1 MKLTNGALSMMLSA
15 YRSIFRAAYIRGI
28 ASAAVLTAGLSAGA
42 ANAAEISASTDLSS
56 PTEEAIVLT
65 EDTTFGAQNMAANEV
80 TVSAGVTLS
89 GAPENGNALYV
100 KTLNLEEGSVLRA
113 LGGAVNGVISESWDS
128 TLSATNA
135 TVQALGGDIQFGR
148 VNVSGGEV
156 FVSGGPPSDEDNA
169 TWQANAVIKAENG
182 TGDNADLGVMNIT
195 DASVTAAA
203 GGSIVGHQI
212 NITNAE
218 NARQAVVLS
227 GRGGLDTVY
236 SAFIRAYGTLSI
248 TNADIQADGESFI
261 VAPTATI
268 TGGSLEVRVAE
279 EADSNVLTI
288 GAAITEN
295 AVTAADGNSVTLDG
309 VTVTTAADTTLKLVS
324 AATLT
329 DGDISNSG
337 TIEAD
342 KGLTLDGEFDLSGQT
357 GVIELG
363 NNAKLTLA
371 EGAALTLDELS
382 QVEFGDTGTLYVSD
396 GSTVAFNGESV
407 EIDDTVAAKL
417 QGEAGG
423 TYQAA
428 AFDIDAGED
437 NAFGSRSV
445 TFAADAIDVTTARSA
460 GTLNLTKS
468 TFKTSALNVADG
480 VAVTLDDGA
489 GIVFTG
495 ADTVFGNDLNIT
507 DGTSLTVENS
517 ATLGNVSAAGTMTVA
532 TAGTASVTGFDA
544 DSGVTVSGTLTVNGV
559 ADATKADDL
568 GVDIE
573 ADAVT
578 VNAGGT
584 FEIAENVAN
593 LLITATETASAQAD
607 QTGDDTG
614 PGESDGSDGG
624 TGETDGSDGAAPE
637 EPAKPAGYYTVN
649 DNLGK
654 VLNNG
659 TYRIGYTD
667 AELLI
672 TEEQFRELKTELF
685 AGGST
690 GSLSVGAAQLEGIK
704 PNEDNEVSLDDLQN
718 SSANDGGTSDA
729 LQQATVTV
737 EEDTVIKANNA
748 NVGSVSVATEK
759 TDATMQGDWTLNA
772 AAANTAGEGNSNAFV
787 ANSKGEAMNVTTDGN
802 LTVVNGGSLG
812 SVILTGADKT
822 FTVTANSETPAVT
835 VVEGITATDG
845 AAALSSA
852 TTSTGDISV
861 KTLNVS
867 AAVKA
872 TAADDEESL
881 TITAE
886 TLNATGDAAITA
898 DAVVLGGATEATA
911 SAISA
916 GTHTIDRLT
925 FKANTETAEEG
936 GEEVTHDNVVTVDGG
951 AVLNIGTLTGAEG
964 VTIRVGTDGENG
976 STAALYSD
984 VTSTN
989 GALIIGDPAWTEN
1002 STLSWHGA
1010 VDSTAGD
1017 DKADGIVKGGGF
1029 VAAMNNYTTIGLT
1042 RDEASALMAKYPLAE
1057 NGIQS
1062 ILAVGQK
1069 LTLQNGASLVVSGL
1083 TGSEA
1088 AALADGSVYLGDS
1101 TVLYFTEDAATGSTA
1116 GITIDGNDGRV
1127 TAAGGEIIVGG
1138 DISASDTLNLI
1149 TDSNGSVT
1157 IVGEGENT
1165 DGTIEISTENGLLS
1179 ATVNSASGSLSAVEL
1194 EMSEGARSVLSGLSD
1209 PVYGAAMDI
1218 FNDGSLTGAGAAF
1231 VRDQI
1236 GHGNGGT
1243 VEAAA
1248 RMAVFGGALQA
1259 GMMASDTASDL
1270 ISARLGTAGNY
1281 SGMIASDNGGAGIWL
1296 APVYRHQES
1305 DSFDADGLD
1314 YGAEID
1320 LTGVAL
1326 GLDAT
1331 TDSGVRLGAMFG
1343 VGSGDADSDGNTASV
1358 SNDFDYYS
1366 LGLYSGVNVGSL
1378 KLGADL
1384 TYTVTDNDLE
1394 GSGLSADTEVSVMS
1408 LGVTAGYVIDAGVMD
1423 VTPHLGLRYS
1433 RMEMDDYDVAF
1444 DGADVASVDNQNAS
1458 VFSVPFGVTLSGE
1471 LQAGSWT
1478 VQPAFDLTLAVNGG
1492 DTEMDSDVVFTG
1504 TGFSTPL
1511 TAEFAD
1517 DFTYSGTLGISAS
1530 NGGLSLGLS
1539 AGYTGSDNTDE
1550 YGVGASVRYLF

>member
-1 MKLTNGALSMMLSA
+1 MAAQSVTVKSGATLQGA
-15 YRSIFRAAYIRGI
+15 EG
-28 ASAAVLTAGLSAGA
+28 TEGA
-42 ANAAEISASTDLSS
+42 AIYVGT
-56 PTEEAIVLT
+56 LT
-65 EDTTFGAQNMAANEV
+65 
-80 TVSAGVTLS
+80 
-89 GAPENGNALYV
+89 
-100 KTLNLEEGSVLRA
+100 LEEGSA
-113 LGGAVNGVISESWDS
+113 LLARGGVNGSVNGAHFQDGSISDWDS
-128 TLSATNA
+128 TLTATGASVSAVGA
-135 TVQALGGDIQFGR
+135 SIQFGR
-148 VNVSGGEV
+148 VNISGGEV
-156 FVSGGPPSDEDNA
+156 SVSGTTGGPPSDEDNA

-227 GRGGLDTVY
+227 GRGGLDTAN
-236 SAFIRAYGTLSI
+236 SALIRADGDDGVLNI

-261 VAPTATI
+261 VAPAATI

-288 GAAITEN
+288 GAAINEN
-295 AVTAADGNSVTLDG
+295 AVTAAEGNTVTLDG

-329 DGDISNSG
+329 DGSISNSG
-337 TIEAD
+337 IIQAD

-363 NNAKLTLA
+363 DDNAKLTLA

-382 QVEFGDTGTLYVSD
+382 QVEFGETGYLYVSD

-437 NAFGSRSV
+437 NAFGSQSV

-460 GTLNLTKS
+460 GTLTLNKS
-468 TFKTSALNVADG
+468 IFKTSALNVADG
-480 VAVTLDDGA
+480 VAVTLDEGA

-559 ADATKADDL
+559 ADATRADDL

-614 PGESDGSDGG
+614 TGASDGDDTG
-624 TGETDGSDGAAPE
+624 TGETGGNTDSSDDAATE
-637 EPAKPAGYYTVN
+637 EPAKPADYYTVN

-704 PNEDNEVSLDDLQN
+704 PDEHNEVSLDDLQN

-737 EEDTVIKANNA
+737 EKDTVIKANNA

-759 TDATMQGDWTLNA
+759 TDANMQGDWTLNA

-822 FTVTANSETPAVT
+822 FTVAANSETPAVT

-898 DAVVLGGATEATA
+898 DAVVLGGAAEATA

-916 GTHTIDRLT
+916 GTHTIDSLT
-925 FKANTETAEEG
+925 FKANTETPDEG
-936 GEEVTHDNVVTVDGG
+936 EDVTHDNVVTVEGG

-989 GALIIGDPAWTEN
+989 GALIVGDPAWTEN
-1002 STLSWHGA
+1002 SSLSWHGA

-1057 NGIQS
+1057 QGIQS
-1062 ILAVGQK
+1062 MLAVGQK
-1069 LTLQNGASLVVSGL
+1069 LTLQNDASLVVSGL

-1088 AALADGSVYLGDS
+1088 AALANGSVYLGDS

-1116 GITIDGNDGRV
+1116 GITIAGNYGRV

-1149 TDSNGSVT
+1149 TDGNGSVT
-1157 IVGEGENT
+1157 IVGAGENT

-1248 RMAVFGGALQA
+1248 RMAVFGGALQT
-1259 GMMASDTASDL
+1259 GMMASETASDL

-1358 SNDFDYYS
+1358 SNDFDYYT

-1384 TYTVTDNDLE
+1384 SYTVTDNDLE

-1444 DGADVASVDNQNAS
+1444 DGVDVASVDNQNAS

-1492 DTEMDSDVVFTG
+1492 DTKMDSDVVFTG

>member
-89 GAPENGNALYV
+89 GAAENGNALYV

-113 LGGAVNGVISESWDS
+113 QGGAVNGVISESWDS

-156 FVSGGPPSDEDNA
+156 FVSGTTGGPPSDEDNA
-169 TWQANAVIKAENG
+169 TWKANAVINAENG

-227 GRGGLDTVY
+227 GRGGLDTAE
-236 SAFIRAYGTLSI
+236 SAFIRAYGDDGVLNI
-248 TNADIQADGESFI
+248 TNADVQADGQSFI

-288 GAAITEN
+288 GGAFSEQN
-295 AVTAADGNSVTLDG
+295 AVTATAGNTVTLDG
-309 VTVTTAADTTLKLVS
+309 VTVTTARS
-324 AATLT
+324 AETLT
-329 DGDISNSG
+329 
-337 TIEAD
+337 
-342 KGLTLDGEFDLSGQT
+342 
-357 GVIELG
+357 
-363 NNAKLTLA
+363 
-371 EGAALTLDELS
+371 
-382 QVEFGDTGTLYVSD
+382 
-396 GSTVAFNGESV
+396 
-407 EIDDTVAAKL
+407 
-417 QGEAGG
+417 
-423 TYQAA
+423 
-428 AFDIDAGED
+428 
-437 NAFGSRSV
+437 R
-445 TFAADAIDVTTARSA
+445 
-460 GTLNLTKS
+460 TKS

-573 ADAVT
+573 ADAFT

-614 PGESDGSDGG
+614 NGASEGDDTGTGETEGGTDSEEGDDTG
-624 TGETDGSDGAAPE
+624 TGETDGSD
-637 EPAKPAGYYTVN
+637 
-649 DNLGK
+649 
-654 VLNNG
+654 
-659 TYRIGYTD
+659 
-667 AELLI
+667 
-672 TEEQFRELKTELF
+672 
-685 AGGST
+685 
-690 GSLSVGAAQLEGIK
+690 
-704 PNEDNEVSLDDLQN
+704 
-718 SSANDGGTSDA
+718 
-729 LQQATVTV
+729 
-737 EEDTVIKANNA
+737 
-748 NVGSVSVATEK
+748 
-759 TDATMQGDWTLNA
+759 
-772 AAANTAGEGNSNAFV
+772 
-787 ANSKGEAMNVTTDGN
+787 
-802 LTVVNGGSLG
+802 
-812 SVILTGADKT
+812 
-822 FTVTANSETPAVT
+822 
-835 VVEGITATDG
+835 
-845 AAALSSA
+845 
-852 TTSTGDISV
+852 
-861 KTLNVS
+861 
-867 AAVKA
+867 
-872 TAADDEESL
+872 
-881 TITAE
+881 
-886 TLNATGDAAITA
+886 
-898 DAVVLGGATEATA
+898 
-911 SAISA
+911 
-916 GTHTIDRLT
+916 
-925 FKANTETAEEG
+925 
-936 GEEVTHDNVVTVDGG
+936 
-951 AVLNIGTLTGAEG
+951 
-964 VTIRVGTDGENG
+964 
-976 STAALYSD
+976 
-984 VTSTN
+984 
-989 GALIIGDPAWTEN
+989 
-1002 STLSWHGA
+1002 
-1010 VDSTAGD
+1010 
-1017 DKADGIVKGGGF
+1017 
-1029 VAAMNNYTTIGLT
+1029 
-1042 RDEASALMAKYPLAE
+1042 
-1057 NGIQS
+1057 
-1062 ILAVGQK
+1062 
-1069 LTLQNGASLVVSGL
+1069 
-1083 TGSEA
+1083 
-1088 AALADGSVYLGDS
+1088 
-1101 TVLYFTEDAATGSTA
+1101 
-1116 GITIDGNDGRV
+1116 
-1127 TAAGGEIIVGG
+1127 
-1138 DISASDTLNLI
+1138 
-1149 TDSNGSVT
+1149 
-1157 IVGEGENT
+1157 
-1165 DGTIEISTENGLLS
+1165 
-1179 ATVNSASGSLSAVEL
+1179 
-1194 EMSEGARSVLSGLSD
+1194 
-1209 PVYGAAMDI
+1209 
-1218 FNDGSLTGAGAAF
+1218 
-1231 VRDQI
+1231 
-1236 GHGNGGT
+1236 GT

-1259 GMMASDTASDL
+1259 GMMASETASDL